1 MKKILDAAA
10 LERALKR
17 LSHEIEEKN
26 DGLEN
31 VALIGIR
38 TRGVIVA
45 ERIRRYIAESEGV
58 TLPTGILDITLYR
71 DDILSCDAVV
81 KGTRIDFETKG
92 KTLDPVRRRPVHG
105 TDGAGGDFGGHG
117 SLQHDGQSK
126 KISASRSGG
135 QRPQGTPF
143 RADFIGK
150 NIPTSKKKRCLSAL
164 RKRTAKK
171 AFFFRNNA
179 GDFGRITDKFGD
191 YFSRKTEKCS

>member
-81 KGTRIDFETKG
+81 KGTQIDFDIGG
-92 KTLDPVRRRPVHG
+92 KTVVLCDDVLYTGRTVR
-105 TDGAGGDFGGHG
+105 AA
-117 SLQHDGQSK
+117 
-126 KISASRSGG
+126 ISAVTALGG
-135 QRPQGTPF
+135 KLGRAKRIRLLEVIDRGHRELPF
-143 RADFIGK
+143 RADYIGK
-150 NIPTSKKKRCLSAL
+150 NVPTSRKEKVFVRFKETDGEDGVFLS
-164 RKRTAKK
+164 
-171 AFFFRNNA
+171 
-179 GDFGRITDKFGD
+179 D
-191 YFSRKTEKCS
+191 C

>member
-58 TLPTGILDITLYR
+58 TLPMGILDITLYR

-92 KTLDPVRRRPVHG
+92 KTLVLCDDVLFTGRTVRAAISAVMARCSTMGR
-105 TDGAGGDFGGHG
+105 A
-117 SLQHDGQSK
+117 K
-126 KISASRSGG
+126 KIQLLEVVDRGH
-135 QRPQGTPF
+135 RELPF

-150 NIPTSKKKRCLSAL
+150 NIPTSKKEKVFVRFTETDGEEGVFLS
-164 RKRTAKK
+164 
-171 AFFFRNNA
+171 
-179 GDFGRITDKFGD
+179 
-191 YFSRKTEKCS
+191 E

>member
-26 DGLEN
+26 DGLDH

-58 TLPTGILDITLYR
+58 TLPMGILDITLYR

-92 KTLDPVRRRPVHG
+92 KTLVLCDDVLFTGRTVR
-105 TDGAGGDFGGHG
+105 AA
-117 SLQHDGQSK
+117 
-126 KISASRSGG
+126 ISAVMTLCSTMGRARKIQLLEVVDRGH
-135 QRPQGTPF
+135 RELPF

-150 NIPTSKKKRCLSAL
+150 NIPTSKKEKVFVRFMETDGEEGIFLS
-164 RKRTAKK
+164 
-171 AFFFRNNA
+171 
-179 GDFGRITDKFGD
+179 
-191 YFSRKTEKCS
+191 E

>member
-1 MKKILDAAA
+1 MKEILDAAA

-45 ERIRRYIAESEGV
+45 ERIRRYIAESEGI
-58 TLPTGILDITLYR
+58 TLPMGILDITLYR

-92 KTLDPVRRRPVHG
+92 KTLVLCDDVLFTGRTVRAAISAVMALCSTMGR
-105 TDGAGGDFGGHG
+105 A
-117 SLQHDGQSK
+117 K
-126 KISASRSGG
+126 KIQLLEVVDRGH
-135 QRPQGTPF
+135 RELPF

-150 NIPTSKKKRCLSAL
+150 NIPTSKK
-164 RKRTAKK
+164 RKSVCPLYGNGRRRRRISFGLIRKK
-171 AFFFRNNA
+171 DIGN
-179 GDFGRITDKFGD
+179 
-191 YFSRKTEKCS
+191 YFLVNREIFME

>member
-38 TRGVIVA
+38 TR
-45 ERIRRYIAESEGV
+45 ESEGV

-92 KTLDPVRRRPVHG
+92 KTLVLCDDVLFTGRTVRAAISAVMALCSTMGR
-105 TDGAGGDFGGHG
+105 A
-117 SLQHDGQSK
+117 K
-126 KISASRSGG
+126 KIQLLEVVDRGH
-135 QRPQGTPF
+135 RELPF

-150 NIPTSKKKRCLSAL
+150 NIPTSKKEKVFVRFTETDGEEGVFLS
-164 RKRTAKK
+164 
-171 AFFFRNNA
+171 
-179 GDFGRITDKFGD
+179 
-191 YFSRKTEKCS
+191 E

>member
-1 MKKILDAAA
+1 MKEILDAAA

-58 TLPTGILDITLYR
+58 TLPMGILDITLYR

-81 KGTRIDFETKG
+81 KGTRIDY
-92 KTLDPVRRRPVHG
+92 G

-117 SLQHDGQSK
+117 SVQHNGQSK
-126 KISASRSGG
+126 KNTASRSRG
-135 QRPQGTPF
+135 QRAQGTAVSGRLYRQKYSDVQKRKSVCPLYGNGRRRRRISF
-143 RADFIGK
+143 GLIRKKDIG
-150 NIPTSKKKRCLSAL
+150 N
-164 RKRTAKK
+164 
-171 AFFFRNNA
+171 
-179 GDFGRITDKFGD
+179 
-191 YFSRKTEKCS
+191 YFLVNREIFME

>member
-92 KTLDPVRRRPVHG
+92 KTLVLCDDVLFTGRTVR
-105 TDGAGGDFGGHG
+105 AA
-117 SLQHDGQSK
+117 
-126 KISASRSGG
+126 ISAVMALCSTMG
-135 QRPQGTPF
+135 
-143 RADFIGK
+143 RAK
-150 NIPTSKKKRCLSAL
+150 
-164 RKRTAKK
+164 
-171 AFFFRNNA
+171 
-179 GDFGRITDKFGD
+179 
-191 YFSRKTEKCS
+191 

>member
-45 ERIRRYIAESEGV
+45 ELIRRYIAESEGV
-58 TLPTGILDITLYR
+58 TLPMGILDITLYR

-92 KTLDPVRRRPVHG
+92 KTLVLCDDVLFTGRTVRAAISAVMALCSTMGR
-105 TDGAGGDFGGHG
+105 A
-117 SLQHDGQSK
+117 K
-126 KISASRSGG
+126 KIQLLEVVDRGH
-135 QRPQGTPF
+135 RELPF

-150 NIPTSKKKRCLSAL
+150 NIPTSKKEKVFVRFTETDGEEGVFLS
-164 RKRTAKK
+164 
-171 AFFFRNNA
+171 
-179 GDFGRITDKFGD
+179 
-191 YFSRKTEKCS
+191 E

>member
-1 MKKILDAAA
+1 MKEILDAAA

-58 TLPTGILDITLYR
+58 TLPMGILDITLYR

-92 KTLDPVRRRPVHG
+92 KTLVLCDDVLFTGRTVRAAISADMALCSTMGR
-105 TDGAGGDFGGHG
+105 A
-117 SLQHDGQSK
+117 K
-126 KISASRSGG
+126 KIQLLEVVDRGH
-135 QRPQGTPF
+135 RELPF

-150 NIPTSKKKRCLSAL
+150 NIPTSKKEKVFVRFTETDGEEGVFLS
-164 RKRTAKK
+164 
-171 AFFFRNNA
+171 
-179 GDFGRITDKFGD
+179 D
-191 YFSRKTEKCS
+191 

>member
-1 MKKILDAAA
+1 MKEILDAAA

-45 ERIRRYIAESEGV
+45 ERIRRYIAESEGI
-58 TLPTGILDITLYR
+58 TLPVGILDITLYR

-92 KTLDPVRRRPVHG
+92 KTLVLCDDVLFTGRTVRAAISAVMALCSTMGR
-105 TDGAGGDFGGHG
+105 A
-117 SLQHDGQSK
+117 K
-126 KISASRSGG
+126 KNTASRSRG
-135 QRPQGTPF
+135 QRAQGTAVSGRLYRQKYSDVQKRKSVCPLYGNGRRRRHISF
-143 RADFIGK
+143 GLIRKKDIG
-150 NIPTSKKKRCLSAL
+150 N
-164 RKRTAKK
+164 
-171 AFFFRNNA
+171 
-179 GDFGRITDKFGD
+179 
-191 YFSRKTEKCS
+191 YFLVNREIFME

>member
-58 TLPTGILDITLYR
+58 TLPMGILDITLYR

-92 KTLDPVRRRPVHG
+92 KTLVLCDDVLFTGRTVRAAISAVMALCSTMGR
-105 TDGAGGDFGGHG
+105 A
-117 SLQHDGQSK
+117 K
-126 KISASRSGG
+126 KIQLLEVVDRGH
-135 QRPQGTPF
+135 RELPF

-150 NIPTSKKKRCLSAL
+150 NIPTSKKERCLSAL

>member
-1 MKKILDAAA
+1 MKEILDAAA

-58 TLPTGILDITLYR
+58 TLPMGVLDITLYR

-81 KGTRIDFETKG
+81 KGT
-92 KTLDPVRRRPVHG
+92 
-105 TDGAGGDFGGHG
+105 
-117 SLQHDGQSK
+117 
-126 KISASRSGG
+126 
-135 QRPQGTPF
+135 
-143 RADFIGK
+143 
-150 NIPTSKKKRCLSAL
+150 
-164 RKRTAKK
+164 
-171 AFFFRNNA
+171 
-179 GDFGRITDKFGD
+179 
-191 YFSRKTEKCS
+191 

>member
-92 KTLDPVRRRPVHG
+92 KTLVLCDDVLFTGRTVRAAISAVMALCSTMGR
-105 TDGAGGDFGGHG
+105 A
-117 SLQHDGQSK
+117 K
-126 KISASRSGG
+126 KIQLLEVVDRGH
-135 QRPQGTPF
+135 RELPF

-150 NIPTSKKKRCLSAL
+150 NIPTSKKEKVFVRF
-164 RKRTAKK
+164 TETDGEEGV
-171 AFFFRNNA
+171 FFRNNA

>member
-58 TLPTGILDITLYR
+58 TLPMGILDITLYR
-71 DDILSCDAVV
+71 DDILSCDEVV

-92 KTLDPVRRRPVHG
+92 KTLVLCDDVLFTGRTVP
-105 TDGAGGDFGGHG
+105 GGDFGGHG

-126 KISASRSGG
+126 KNTASRSGG
-135 QRPQGTPF
+135 QRPQGTAVSGGLY
-143 RADFIGK
+143 RQKHSDVE
-150 NIPTSKKKRCLSAL
+150 KRKGVCPLYG
-164 RKRTAKK
+164 
-171 AFFFRNNA
+171 N
-179 GDFGRITDKFGD
+179 GR
-191 YFSRKTEKCS
+191 